1 METEIRQKLPSDLDA
16 HISHFT
22 TKRLKSRKQSV
33 IGVVAIMFTKTL
45 KGTKSERRNKNTRNT
60 VLSSKKKKTNSKSA
74 QERRR
79 GTLRILYF
87 LFYSACFCV
96 FFFLKRESCTNTQQ
110 TTLRQS
116 IKKNRLKKK
125 QKTKNIKPLYAK
137 TMRWSQS
144 FCVSARLPFAI
155 WLGVKVELRPRS
167 ILWPISRAE

>member
-60 VLSSKKKKTNSKSA
+60 VLSSKKKNKLEIGPRETARHSPYFVFLIL
-74 QERRR
+74 
-79 GTLRILYF
+79 LRLF
-87 LFYSACFCV
+87 LC
-96 FFFLKRESCTNTQQ
+96 FFLKRESCTNTQQ

-137 TMRWSQS
+137 TMR
-144 FCVSARLPFAI
+144 
-155 WLGVKVELRPRS
+155 
-167 ILWPISRAE
+167 